1 MSMLEKLFIGILNMS
16 LTAGIIIP
24 FVMALRLLLRRAPK
38 IFSYVLWA
46 VVLFRLICPFSFSAA
61 FSLLGVLDAPKTAGG
76 QIAYISVNEGEMTL
90 PAADTPPIAAAVQG
104 TADLQGGAP
113 DKMPAANRMQTALT
127 AGSRI
132 WLLGVL
138 ALLVYSVASLAGLK
152 RKLKSAEHERGNIY
166 TKENLETPFVCGIFL
181 PKIYLPKAFAG
192 EERAYILLH
201 EQTHIRRGDHL
212 VKAFFWLALCVHWF
226 NPLVWAAF
234 FLCGRDMEMS
244 CDEAVIRKMG
254 SGVKKEYSASLLNLA
269 TGRQIV
275 GGVPLAFGE
284 GDTGSRIQNVL
295 RYKKPAIA
303 ILCIA
308 ALATAAVGVV
318 LIANPSK
325 RGAQDEK
332 NLADGETQT
341 VPEALYGVVE
351 EYDGRHVVVIP
362 VLGVVELHA
371 DEIETYFEPGEDGQ
385 DLREGDLVELLF
397 APGADVLVR
406 ETFPATFSEPVEHV
420 YIMRR
425 GVALSYEGEDRY
437 RISFPIE
444 GPAVIGGEEV
454 EAGDMLQIYRT
465 DVYGEDEEPWRM
477 VPVLEVDKEKNQATI
492 ELSAEDTK
500 IFLAEISYTMS
511 RVYIKAQ
518 DEGGN
523 ALPENSGSEEDGGAD
538 KAGGENGGAGGSQK
552 EAVTGTVY
560 FSELSKKEPMTIA
573 LYSLYMDT
581 GEQLAD
587 KGESLVFAEDCVYK
601 VNTAM
606 ETVNY
611 REVSCEEFIDTLPR
625 RENGVYDGVRITL
638 IDNVI
643 VEAAV
648 MSPLCMYGI
657 EYVPKPADPIYSYYT
672 QEVYGEDMLERY
684 YTLVGTEIFDV
695 ADSAGDEQIE
705 IYIGDAGDGDSG
717 WVLFRDASGSLLHSE
732 FAHVARVDWNNVY
745 LGEIDGTGFIMG
757 VHIEDRYDTG
767 AYRYWVY
774 RLSAEG
780 EIRLIASSLF
790 EWGLATEYRDDLLK
804 EWVAPMTYYLEHSRL
819 ILSTQDG
826 EIRTEQISE
835 ADKYNY
841 ETLSLKDRKL
851 EEIP

>member
-1 MSMLEKLFIGILNMS
+1 MLEKVFAGILNMS

-24 FVMALRLLLRRAPK
+24 FVVVLRLLLRRAPK

-46 VVLFRLICPFSFSAA
+46 VVLFRLLCPFSFSAA
-61 FSLLGVLDAPKTAGG
+61 FSLLGALDVPKAAGGQISYISANVGEVAAPKADTPPAAAVAPGTAGG
-76 QIAYISVNEGEMTL
+76 QGA
-90 PAADTPPIAAAVQG
+90 
-104 TADLQGGAP
+104 AP
-113 DKMPAANRMQTALT
+113 DKLLFANPLA
-127 AGSRI
+127 AGSRV
-132 WLLGVL
+132 WAVGVL
-138 ALLVYSVASLAGLK
+138 VLLLYSVITLVKLK
-152 RKLKSAEHERGNIY
+152 RRLAKAVHERGNIY
-166 TKENLETPFVCGIFL
+166 VQENLETPFVCGIFA
-181 PKIYLPKAFAG
+181 PKIYLPKTLEG
-192 EERAYILLH
+192 EEKEYILLH
-201 EQTHIRRGDHL
+201 EQTHIRRGDYI
-212 VKAFFWLALCVHWF
+212 VKVLFWLALCVHWF

-254 SGVKKEYSASLLNLA
+254 IGIRKEYSASLLNLA

-308 ALATAAVGVV
+308 AVVTVAVGAV
-318 LIANPSK
+318 LLANPSQK
-325 RGAQDEK
+325 AQNKE
-332 NLADGETQT
+332 NPAVVEGQT
-341 VPEALYGVVE
+341 VPDALYGVVG
-351 EYDGRHVVVIP
+351 EYDGRYVVTIP
-362 VLGVVELHA
+362 VLGVVELDA
-371 DEIETYFEPGEDGQ
+371 DKVETYFEPGGDGQ
-385 DLREGDLVELLF
+385 DLRVGDLVEISF
-397 APGADVLVR
+397 AEGTEVQVM
-406 ETFPATFSEPVEHV
+406 ETYPARFSQPVEHV

-437 RISFPIE
+437 RISFPIG

-454 EAGDMLQIYRT
+454 AAGDMLQIYRT
-465 DVYGEDEEPWRM
+465 DIYGENETAWRM
-477 VPVLEVDKEKNQATI
+477 VPVLEVDKEKNLVSI
-492 ELSAEDTK
+492 ELSTADTQV
-500 IFLAEISYTMS
+500 FLAEINYTMS
-511 RVYIKAQ
+511 RTYIKVP
-518 DEGGN
+518 EGGED
-523 ALPENSGSEEDGGAD
+523 ALPENGGSEEDGGAD
-538 KAGGENGGAGGSQK
+538 KGDRENGAAGTGQE
-552 EAVTGTVY
+552 EALTGTLY
-560 FSELSKKEPMTIA
+560 ISEMSEKEPVTITA
-573 LYSLYMDT
+573 YGLYLDT
-581 GEQLAD
+581 GEQITHYIETD
-587 KGESLVFAEDCVYK
+587 EGEPLVFAEDCVYK

-606 ETVNY
+606 ETAIFK
-611 REVSCEEFIDTLPR
+611 EVSGEEFTDTLPKR
-625 RENGVYDGVRITL
+625 ANGLYDGIRITL
-638 IDNVI
+638 TDNVI

-657 EYVPKPADPIYSYYT
+657 NYVEAPMPYDYSYM
-672 QEVYGEDMLERY
+672 QELYGEDY
-684 YTLVGTEIFDV
+684 YTLAGTETLDV
-695 ADSAGDEQIE
+695 ADSEGDEQIE

-767 AYRYWVY
+767 VYRYWVY

-780 EIRLIASSLF
+780 EIRLIASSMF

-804 EWVAPMTYYLEHSRL
+804 EWVEPMTYYLEHSHL

-826 EIRTEQISE
+826 EIRTEQVSE

-841 ETLSLKDRKL
+841 ETLSLKDRNP
-851 EEIP
+851 EEF